1 MLHSLAIILLV
12 PAASIGVI
20 MSLFIAPGIVGTIVS
35 VLCGVWLLVLP
46 IAWCVFGDRYQL
58 HLSLPKY
65 QELLVGIVLGLLMF
79 GIILGTYSLFGQ
91 HWIDAIDAK
100 AKVQQMGLSNP
111 IIFLIIQGYFVLINS
126 FI

>member
-1 MLHSLAIILLV
+1 MIVEHSDRQNALLAIILLV

-35 VLCGVWLLVLP
+35 VLCGIWLLGLQ

-79 GIILGTYSLFGQ
+79 GIILGTYFSVNTGSMQFMPKQ
-91 HWIDAIDAK
+91 RCNKWD
-100 AKVQQMGLSNP
+100 
-111 IIFLIIQGYFVLINS
+111 
-126 FI
+126 